1 MKKYVIKNSE
11 SGIAYDVYERVDG
24 KPEQDKLIFFGFLK
38 EDYTIALVKYWLITT
53 CVGGKRIKRNQI
65 IVEC

>member
-11 SGIAYDVYERVDG
+11 DNFAYDVYERVEG
-24 KPEQDKLIFFGFLK
+24 KQDKRVFHGFLK
-38 EDYTIALVKYWLITT
+38 EDYTIALVKYWLTTT